1 MRHSSRDGSKLNGS
15 ELKGRI
21 SAMAKSM
28 PKAAAKSFKAILERG
43 AGRLNWVIARIPFD
57 VSEVWG
63 TRAILR
69 VKGSINNFEFRSSL
83 FPTGDGHHVMLVNKK
98 MQAGAKTSVG
108 AAARFVLE
116 PDDAP
121 RTVTMPVELER
132 ALSEVRALRRWYDQ
146 LSPYTR
152 KYTAAWVAEVK
163 NPEARQR
170 RAVQLAERLLATME
184 AECELPPVLRTAFA
198 RDPLAYEGWKQM
210 SVARR
215 RWHLLSIF
223 YYRDPKAQARRAAQT
238 VREAY
243 QRSQKPGARSQKK
256 KTSSAE
262 LLDSGF

>member
-1 MRHSSRDGSKLNGS
+1 M
-15 ELKGRI
+15 
-21 SAMAKSM
+21 SAKVKST
-28 PKAAAKSFKAILERG
+28 PKASGKFFEALLERG

-69 VKGSINNFEFRSSL
+69 VKGYINNFEFRSSL

-98 MQAGAKTSVG
+98 MQAGGKTGVG
-108 AAARFVLE
+108 AAARFVVE
-116 PDDAP
+116 PDDSP

-152 KYTAAWVAEVK
+152 KYTAAWVAGVK
-163 NPEARQR
+163 TPEARER
-170 RAVQLAERLLATME
+170 RAVQFAERLFATME
-184 AECELPPVLRTAFA
+184 AERELPPILRTAFA
-198 RDPLAYEGWKQM
+198 RGPLAYEGWKQM

-223 YYRDPKAQARRAAQT
+223 YYRDPKAQARRAAQA

-243 QRSQKPGARSQKK
+243 ERNQKSEARIKNPP
-256 KTSSAE
+256 SSE
-262 LLDSGF
+262 PLDSES